1 MDYNNGHDSGS
12 MTVEKSDNGH
22 DNHLGEQ
29 VLEQAAF
36 VVHKA
41 QDAARVAATR
51 VTDNPLPVIVI
62 AAGIAGIGIAGFLIT
77 RQLRKKT
84 LDEYKMDA
92 AKLAVRTGK
101 KAATSALDR
110 LDSME
115 IDQPLRYATV
125 ADRMPALRQLHQL
138 AKLLRA

>member
-1 MDYNNGHDSGS
+1 MDNNNGHDSGS
-12 MTVEKSDNGH
+12 LTVEKSSNGH
-22 DNHLGEQ
+22 DNHLREQ
-29 VLEQAAF
+29 VIERAAF
-36 VVHKA
+36 VAYKA
-41 QDAARVAATR
+41 QDTARAAAAKVA
-51 VTDNPLPVIVI
+51 DNPMPLIVI

-92 AKLAVRTGK
+92 AKLAVRSGK
-101 KAATSALDR
+101 KAAISALDR

-115 IDQPLRYATV
+115 LEQPSRYATV
-125 ADRMPALRQLHQL
+125 ADRMPAFRTLHQI